1 MPRTILAA
9 ALICALAVRSG
20 YSQEPQAK
28 PAVKKAPT
36 AVQIATQEDHRKM
49 MELLK
54 IEKLRPGANG
64 SNREAPNY
72 ANYDESKANPYPN
85 LPDPLVLKNGEKV
98 TTAEAWR
105 NQRRPEIVEDFDR
118 EIYGR
123 VPKETPKVNWEV
135 TATTNEKNGDVPV
148 VVKKLVGHVDNSS
161 CPEITVDIQL
171 TLTTPADATGPVP
184 VMMEFG
190 FGAFGPRPGG
200 AATKAGPPP
209 GKAAQPV
216 GPTWQQQVLAK
227 GWGYAILVP
236 NSIQADNGAG
246 LTKGIIGL
254 CNKGQDRKADDW
266 GSLRA
271 WAWGASRVLD
281 YYETDKAVDAKQIGI
296 EGHSRYGKA
305 ALVTMAYDPR
315 FAIAYVSSSGE
326 GGAKIHRRNWGE
338 LVENVAAANEYHW
351 MAGNFLKYAGPLN
364 WNDLPIDSHEL
375 VALCAPRPVFIG
387 AGATNGDG
395 WVDAKGMFLAAAGAG
410 PVYKLLGKKDM
421 GTSEFPPIETTLT
434 DGDVAFRQHKGGHT
448 TGPNW
453 PTFLAFADRFIKAP
467 KSLASSTNALQE
479 SAEGA
484 KPITAISERVRP
496 FVDSKEVSG
505 VVTLVATPDR
515 IAHLDATGK
524 ADVASDKPMRPDSI
538 FWIASMTKPITA
550 TAVLMMQD
558 EGKLSV
564 DDPVEKHLPEFKGLK
579 GADGKPVQVTIHHL
593 LTHTSGMGEISPA
606 QARDVK
612 DLAGLVPLYVA
623 KPVQFEPGSKWAYC
637 QSGINTAARI
647 VEVVSGVPFDQF
659 VQQRLFGPLGMKDT
673 TFTLSDEQL
682 PRLATS
688 YRRTD
693 KGELNPTAVG
703 ILYGKA
709 PTSRDRFPAANG
721 GLFSTATDYSRF
733 CRMILNGGELD
744 GKRYVKL
751 ESVELMTSVQTGN
764 LKTGFTP
771 GNGWGLGWCVTRE
784 PQGVT
789 AMLSPGTFG
798 HGGAYGTQAWIDP
811 VKKRAY
817 ILMIQR
823 ADFPNSDASEVRKA
837 FQETANAS
845 LDSVK

>member
-1 MPRTILAA
+1 MPRTILAF
-9 ALICALAVRSG
+9 ALVCALAARSDA
-20 YSQEPQAK
+20 QDPAAK
-28 PAVKKAPT
+28 AAAKKAMSD
-36 AVQIATQEDHRKM
+36 AQIATQKDHKKM
-49 MELLK
+49 MDLLK
-54 IEKLRPGANG
+54 LEKLRPGANG

-98 TTAEAWR
+98 STAEAWW

-118 EIYGR
+118 EMYGR

-135 TATTNEKNGDVPV
+135 TATTTEKNGEVPV
-148 VVKKLVGHVDNSS
+148 VVKKLVGHVDNTSY
-161 CPEITVDIQL
+161 PDITVDIQL
-171 TLTTPADATGPVP
+171 TLTTPAEVTGPVP

-190 FGAFGPRPGG
+190 FGGFGPRPGG
-200 AATKAGPPP
+200 AATKAPAKVAP
-209 GKAAQPV
+209 A

-236 NSIQADNGAG
+236 GSIQADNGAG

-271 WAWGASRVLD
+271 WAWGASRTLD
-281 YYETDKAVDAKQIGI
+281 YFETDKTVDAKQVGI

-326 GGAKIHRRNWGE
+326 GGAKLHRRNWGE
-338 LVENVAAANEYHW
+338 LVENVAGASEYHW

-364 WNDLPIDSHEL
+364 WNDLPVDSHEL

-410 PVYKLLGKKDM
+410 PVYKLLGKKDL
-421 GTSEFPPIETTLT
+421 GATEFPPIETTMIE
-434 DGDVAFRQHKGGHT
+434 GDLGFRQHSGGHT
-448 TGPNW
+448 PGPNW
-453 PTFLAFADRFIKAP
+453 PTFLAFAGRFIKAP
-467 KSLASSTNALQE
+467 MPTHASQE

-484 KPITAISERVRP
+484 KPLTAISERMRP
-496 FVDSKEVSG
+496 LVDSKEVSG

-515 IAHLDATGK
+515 IAHLDATGR
-524 ADVASDKPMRPDSI
+524 ADIASDEPMRPDSI

-550 TAVLMMQD
+550 TAVLMLQD

-564 DDPVEKHLPEFKGLK
+564 DDLVEKHLPEFKNLK
-579 GADGKPVQVTIHHL
+579 AADGKAVQVTIGHL
-593 LTHTSGMGEISPA
+593 LTHTSGMGEISAA
-606 QARDVK
+606 QARDIK
-612 DLAGLVPLYVA
+612 DLAGAIPLYVA
-623 KPVQFEPGSKWAYC
+623 KPVQFEPGSRWTYC

-647 VEVVSGVPFDQF
+647 VELVSGTPFDQF
-659 VQQRLFGPLGMKDT
+659 VEHRLFAPLGMQDT
-673 TFTLSDEQL
+673 TFYLTEEQL
-682 PRLATS
+682 HRLATS
-688 YRRTD
+688 YKRE
-693 KGELNPTAVG
+693 KGELSPTAVG

-744 GKRYVKL
+744 GKRYVKP
-751 ESVELMTSVQTGN
+751 ESVALMTSVQTGD

-784 PQGVT
+784 PQGIT

-817 ILMIQR
+817 VLMIQR
-823 ADFPNSDASEVRKA
+823 ADYPNSDGSEVRKA
-837 FQETANAS
+837 FQEAANAAM
-845 LDSVK
+845 DSAK